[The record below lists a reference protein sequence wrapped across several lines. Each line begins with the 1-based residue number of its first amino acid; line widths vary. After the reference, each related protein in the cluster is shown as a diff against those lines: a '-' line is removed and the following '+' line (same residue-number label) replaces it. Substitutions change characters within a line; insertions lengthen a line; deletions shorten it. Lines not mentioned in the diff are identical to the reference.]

1 MLNKL
6 KSIKD
11 NFIQELSKEQIL
23 SDELEALKSSYKELE
38 RKYNVKSSQRTEI
51 ERLLQKHRELHQMA
65 ENRSNE
71 LKTAIEV
78 QKEGYEKKLH
88 KLQKTNNNF
97 SNQNKRL
104 MNKISKLRAN

>member
-1 MLNKL
+1 MFKKL
-6 KSIKD
+6 ESIK
-11 NFIQELSKEQIL
+11 NKFLQEINREQL
-23 SDELEALKSSYKELE
+23 LDDELEILKSSYKELE
-38 RKYNVKSSQRTEI
+38 RKYNVKSSQRDEI

-78 QKEGYEKKLH
+78 QKEEYEKKLN
-88 KLQKTNNNF
+88 KLQKTSNNF

-104 MNKISKLRAN
+104 MNKISKLRSK